1 MNTLKTLVANPSG
14 FDSMSNYMGAIPE
27 DHLLVVMTRSR
38 DSETLTESNWI
49 CALEELGGEGEH
61 VEIHRFGHWA
71 CGRWE
76 ALCIHK
82 GSDKESTA
90 QEIVDA
96 LESYPVLN
104 EEHFSEMEMEEA
116 NRTWQDCYN
125 DSERL
130 FYLRTHWEEL
140 DIKNSFSCLLA
151 CARGDFAPWT
161 NNGYNDFLGC

>member
-1 MNTLKTLVANPSG
+1 
-14 FDSMSNYMGAIPE
+14 MGAIPE

-71 CGRWE
+71 CGWWE

-90 QEIVDA
+90 QEMVDA

-140 DIKNSFSCLLA
+140 DIKTVSYTHLTL
-151 CARGDFAPWT
+151 PT
-161 NNGYNDFLGC
+161 TPYV